1 MVVRGG
7 RRNGCSFTAVC
18 SISAHNAIAAFSHSI
33 PSSSSISARGRVPG
47 IYSSWDECQ
56 AQTAGFAGNKHQKF
70 SSLEQARQY
79 LSQHGVSAAVPPPS
93 AAAASASPL
102 SSAAGNTAKPRN
114 AQWAAL
120 TKEIIEDE
128 SGWDVVYSD
137 GACKGNGKVGA
148 IAGMGVWWAENDPRN
163 LAERFPGFQTNN
175 RVELIAIVRCSS
187 RQIPNT
193 ASAVCRP
200 VRLSAQTLTVFSGFR
215 HWMPKWIANNFK
227 TSSGEAVKN
236 ASLIQYLSSLLDER
250 ARHGQKVHLQY
261 IKGHAGHEG
270 NEGAD
275 RIAPLG
281 ATLPAQPERDWKA
294 LMIAKVCHWARP
306 CSLSVADF

>member
-1 MVVRGG
+1 MGKSG
-7 RRNGCSFTAVC
+7 KPGYYAV
-18 SISAHNAIAAFSHSI
+18 
-33 PSSSSISARGRVPG
+33 ARGRVPG

-56 AQTAGFAGNKHQKF
+56 VQTAGFAGNKHQKF

-79 LSQHGVSAAVPPPS
+79 LSQHGVAAAVPPPS
-93 AAAASASPL
+93 AATASAVASSSTTPNLQTASSKRARTHRTKPYARVQSSL

-114 AQWAAL
+114 AQWATL

-148 IAGMGVWWAENDPRN
+148 IAGIGVWWAENYPS
-163 LAERFPGFQTNN
+163 P
-175 RVELIAIVRCSS
+175 C
-187 RQIPNT
+187 
-193 ASAVCRP
+193 
-200 VRLSAQTLTVFSGFR
+200 FR

-236 ASLIQYLSSLLDER
+236 AHLIQYLSSLLDER
-250 ARHGQKVHLQY
+250 VHGMVHLQC

-275 RIAPLG
+275 RIANLG

-294 LMIAKVCHWARP
+294 LMIAKSEPRARLRQSGLLQALP
-306 CSLSVADF
+306 AYRMLSSRNTQRALPTMTSGWTR

>member
-1 MVVRGG
+1 MGKSG
-7 RRNGCSFTAVC
+7 KPGYYAV
-18 SISAHNAIAAFSHSI
+18 
-33 PSSSSISARGRVPG
+33 ARGRVPG

-56 AQTAGFAGNKHQKF
+56 AQTAGVAGNKHQKF

-93 AAAASASPL
+93 AAATSASPL
-102 SSAAGNTAKPRN
+102 PSAAGNTAKPRN

-120 TKEIIEDE
+120 TKEIIADE
-128 SGWDVVYSD
+128 SGWDVAYSD

-148 IAGMGVWWAENDPRN
+148 IAGIGVWWAENDPRN
-163 LAERFPGFQTNN
+163 LAERCAGFQTNN
-175 RVELIAIVRCSS
+175 RAELIAIVRVLETTPLA
-187 RQIPNT
+187 R
-193 ASAVCRP
+193 RP
-200 VRLSAQTLTVFSGFR
+200 LLIKTDSKYSISCFR

-236 ASLIQYLSSLLDER
+236 AHLIQYLSSLIDVR
-250 ARHGQKVHLQY
+250 AHGMVYLQY

-275 RIAPLG
+275 RIANLG
-281 ATLPAQPERDWKA
+281 ATLPLQPERDWKA
-294 LMIAKVCHWARP
+294 LMIAKVCDRP
-306 CSLSVADF
+306 CSPPL